1 VAEPEA
7 EFALIL
13 CDMDNLKRLNDSLG
27 HEAGDLA
34 LKLLAE
40 ALRTDL
46 RRDDAYR
53 LGGDEFAI
61 VLPGATE
68 ADAERVVERLEHAVP
83 VAARAP
89 IEVIQASF
97 GVAAYEPGESPDRL
111 VARADA
117 VLYEAKRRRRHE
129 AIA

>member
-1 VAEPEA
+1 VV
-7 EFALIL
+7 L
-13 CDMDNLKRLNDSLG
+13 CDRDNLKRVNDTLG

-40 ALRTDL
+40 ALKTGL

-61 VLPGATE
+61 VLPGASE
-68 ADAERVVERLEHAVP
+68 LDAERVVQRLEQAVA
-83 VAARAP
+83 VAARDP
-89 IEVIQASF
+89 IELIAASF
-97 GVAAYEPGESPDRL
+97 GVAAYENGESPDRM

-117 VLYEAKRRRRHE
+117 VLYAAKRRSRHE
-129 AIA
+129 ALA